1 MIRLLA
7 LFAALMLAA
16 PAMAGEAKMAETS
29 MDTVEAKLASGDCH
43 VFDANSSYTREKEGT
58 IEGAV
63 LLTGSTDYDLSVLP
77 KAKDA
82 NLVFFC
88 GSTRC
93 TASDK
98 AAVRAADAGYS
109 NVSVM
114 REGIKGWKAAGK
126 KTVKADQKKS

>member
-7 LFAALMLAA
+7 LFAALILAA
-16 PAMAGEAKMAETS
+16 PAMAGDAKMAETP
-29 MDTVEAKLASGDCH
+29 MDTVEAKLASGDCY

-63 LLTGSTDYDLSVLP
+63 LLTGSSDYDLSVLP

-98 AAVRAADAGYS
+98 AAVRAAEAGYS

-126 KTVKADQKKS
+126 KTVKPDASKS